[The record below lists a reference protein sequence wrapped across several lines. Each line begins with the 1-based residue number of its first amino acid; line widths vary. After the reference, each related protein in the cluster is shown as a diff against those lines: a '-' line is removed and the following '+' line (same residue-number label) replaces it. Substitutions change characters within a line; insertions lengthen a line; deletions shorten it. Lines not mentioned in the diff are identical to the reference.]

1 MKWPTFI
8 YNFTFQLLKIVQDR
22 PVIQIPDLEQYQIT
36 DYNALVT
43 TNSANKIIPNMNS
56 NKSKVVSDYLAHIS
70 PDAFTASKPQNI
82 AYVLV
87 EGENVIATSPGTK
100 KTVKEH
106 CEFLFIHKLKPL
118 LRNCQEMMIMFDDQH
133 KPLNIKSTDDIRYG
147 GHLEVLDLTK
157 EHVIDDWNTIFK
169 NPHNKR
175 QFKTI
180 FVDHVMQIC
189 GSHMHNNQCIYFNGT
204 YDEGKVWRAKQLES
218 GYTKLEVMEHLT
230 LSCGE
235 SDIKI
240 FQLSQKLDLKG
251 QSMLILSMDT
261 DVKMLALYWSSKLQI
276 DYVIRSG
283 SNLIP
288 SYFSPKIM
296 IDSLNQK
303 FGDNVGKFV
312 ENLLKI
318 YAIFGCDYLPC
329 FAQISHSYA
338 MKVYEKVY
346 TERPFD
352 CLNDFLWLILRV
364 YMQKNHALKKL
375 FPDTNDDLS
384 LDEMILKTRGAIK
397 SVRGS
402 DILTIPLPSVLR
414 LHLKRAD
421 LVQQFWTGSTENM
434 DPSLY
439 GYCRY

>member
-87 EGENVIATSPGTK
+87 EGENVIATSPGSK
-100 KTVKEH
+100 KTVREH

-133 KPLNIKSTDDIRYG
+133 KPLNIKSTDG
-147 GHLEVLDLTK
+147 GHLEVLDLGN
-157 EHVIDDWNTIFK
+157 EHVIDDWNVIFK
-169 NPHNKR
+169 NPQNKR

-180 FVDHVMQIC
+180 FVDHIMQIC
-189 GSHMHNNQCIYFNGT
+189 GSHMQNNQCIYFNGT
-204 YDEGKVWRAKQLES
+204 YDEGQVWRAKQLEN
-218 GYTKLEVMEHLT
+218 GYTKLEVMENLK

-235 SDIKI
+235 TDTKI
-240 FQLSQKLDLKG
+240 FQLSQKLELKG
-251 QSMLILSMDT
+251 NPMLILSTDT
-261 DVKMLALYWSSKLQI
+261 DVKMLSLYWSSKLQI

-288 SYFSPKIM
+288 SYFYPQKM
-296 IDSLNQK
+296 LDALNKK
-303 FGDNVGKFV
+303 FGDDVGKFV

-318 YAIFGCDYLPC
+318 YATFGCDYLPC
-329 FAQISHSYA
+329 FAHISHAYA
-338 MKVYEKVY
+338 MKVYQEVY
-346 TERPFD
+346 NERPFN
-352 CLNDFLWLILRV
+352 CLDDFLWLILKV
-364 YMQKNHALKKL
+364 YEKKNRTLKKL
-375 FPDTNDDLS
+375 FPDMKDDLS
-384 LDEMILKTRGAIK
+384 LDEMILRTRGAIK

-414 LHLKRAD
+414 LHLRRAD
-421 LVQQFWTGSTENM
+421 LVQQFWTGSTENL

-439 GYCRY
+439 GFYRY